1 MEKCRLDFNKYKER
15 LSEVFPTYTEKELEE
30 FFIYQ
35 VKYLEILVENVRKK
49 DFCDTQ
55 YRKWC

>member
-15 LSEVFPTYTEKELEE
+15 LEKVFPNYTAEEVEE

-35 VKYLEILVENVRKK
+35 VKYLEIFIFDMNI
-49 DFCDTQ
+49 
-55 YRKWC
+55 